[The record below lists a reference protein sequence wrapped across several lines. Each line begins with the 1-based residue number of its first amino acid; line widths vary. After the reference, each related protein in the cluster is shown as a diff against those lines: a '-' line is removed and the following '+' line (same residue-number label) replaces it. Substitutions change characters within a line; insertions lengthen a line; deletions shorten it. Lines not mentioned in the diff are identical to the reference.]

1 MVNKKKL
8 FQAAGLTLAATTVL
22 AACGKSENTAS
33 KQSVYNYVYAA
44 DPDTLDYIKAN
55 RASTGNIITNGVDGL
70 FENDKYGN
78 LVGSLAKDWK
88 VSADGLT
95 YTYTLRDDAKW
106 FTSDGEEY
114 ADVKAQDF
122 VTGLKHAAD
131 SQSDALY
138 VVQNSVKGLQ
148 DYIDGKEKDFSKVG
162 VKALDD
168 KTIQYTL
175 NQPESYWNSKLTYSV
190 LFPVNE
196 EFLKAQGDD
205 FGKVDPSSILY
216 NGPFILK
223 SLTAKSS
230 VVMEKNPEYFD
241 ADKVKLDGIQWTYY
255 DGSDSDSLY
264 KNFADGVYS
273 FARLYPNKPSYKEA
287 VKNYGDNIVYGLQ
300 DATTYFVRFNLDR
313 GAYKFT
319 AKENDKQKADT
330 KAAILNKDF
339 RQAINFALDRT
350 AYNSQLA
357 GEEAATKS
365 LRNLLVPPT
374 FVSSG
379 DKSFGDLV
387 KEQLASYG
395 EEWAD
400 VNLAD
405 AQDGMYNAE
414 KAKAEFAKA
423 KEALQAQGVEFPIRL
438 DAPVDQSSEVSVQ
451 QASSIKQSIEAALGK
466 ENVVVDVIKESTDD
480 YDNTTYFAESAA
492 QHDYDLYLT
501 GGWGPDYQDPSTY
514 LDVFDVENGG
524 LLQSIGIDPKS
535 TSPAIAATGLDE
547 YTKLLKE
554 ANANAT
560 DLTARYTAYAKAQ
573 AWLTDSA
580 IALPL
585 VSRGGLASLTKI
597 VPNSNSYGA
606 VGIKGDDYYKYLELQ
621 DEPVTAEEREKALA
635 KWKEEKA
642 KSNAEYEANLASH
655 VEK

>member
-8 FQAAGLTLAATTVL
+8 FQSAGVTLLATSVL

-33 KQSVYNYVYAA
+33 NQSIYNYVYTA

-55 RASTGNIITNGVDGL
+55 RASTGDVVTQGVDGL
-70 FENDKYGN
+70 LENDEYGN

-114 ADVKAQDF
+114 ADVTAQDF

-138 VVQNSVKGLQ
+138 VVQDSIKGLQ
-148 DYIDGKEKDFSKVG
+148 DYLDGKTKDFSTVG

-168 KTIQYTL
+168 KTVQYTL
-175 NQPESYWNSKLTYSV
+175 NKPESYWNSKVTYSI

-196 EFLKAQGDD
+196 EFLKSQGED

-223 SLTAKSS
+223 SLTSKSS
-230 VVMEKNPEYFD
+230 IVMEKNPNYFD
-241 ADKVKLDGIQWTYY
+241 ADKVSLDGIQWTYY

-264 KNFADGVYS
+264 KNFAEGVYS
-273 FARLYPNKPSYKEA
+273 IARLYPNKPSYKEA
-287 VKNYGDNIVYGLQ
+287 VKSYGDNIVYGLQ
-300 DATTYFVRFNLDR
+300 DDTTYFARFNLDR
-313 GAYKFT
+313 GEYKFT
-319 AKENDKQKADT
+319 AKESDKQKADT

-339 RQAINFALDRT
+339 RQAVNFALDRV

-379 DKSFGDLV
+379 DKTFGALV
-387 KEQLASYG
+387 KEQLSTYG

-400 VNLAD
+400 VNLDD

-438 DAPVDQSSEVSVQ
+438 DIPADQANEVQVQ
-451 QASSIKQSIEAALGK
+451 QVSSVKQSIEAALGK
-466 ENVVVDVIKESTDD
+466 ENVVVDVNKVSTDE
-480 YDNTTYFAESAA
+480 YDNATYFAESAA
-492 QHDYDLYLT
+492 QHDYDIYLD
-501 GGWGPDYQDPSTY
+501 GGWGPDYKDPSTY

-524 LLQSIGIDPKS
+524 LMKTIGIDPKS
-535 TSPAIAATGLDE
+535 TSTAVAASGLDE

-554 ANANAT
+554 ANANTT

-580 IALPL
+580 ITLPL
-585 VSRGGLASLTKI
+585 VSRGGLATLTK
-597 VPNSNSYGA
+597 VEPASGSYGA
-606 VGIKGDDYYKYLELQ
+606 IGVKGNDYFKYVKLR
-621 DEPVTAEEREKALA
+621 DEAVTTKERDEVIA
-635 KWKEEKA
+635 KWQEEKA

>member
-8 FQAAGLTLAATTVL
+8 FLTAGVALLSTSVL
-22 AACGKSENTAS
+22 VACGKSEKSAS
-33 KQSVYNYVYAA
+33 NQSVYSYIYAA
-44 DPDTLDYIKAN
+44 DPDSLDYIN
-55 RASTGNIITNGVDGL
+55 TQRASTGDIITQGVDGL

-78 LVGSLAKDWK
+78 VVGSLAKDWK

-106 FTSDGEEY
+106 YTSEGEEY
-114 ADVKAQDF
+114 ADVTAQDF

-138 VVQNSVKGLQ
+138 VVQNSIKGLQ
-148 DYIDGKEKDFSKVG
+148 DYVDGKTKDFSTVG

-168 KTIQYTL
+168 KTVQYTL

-196 EFLKAQGDD
+196 EFLKSQGKD

-230 VVMEKNPEYFD
+230 VVFEKNPNYFD
-241 ADKVKLDGIQWTYY
+241 ADKVKLDGIKLTYY

-273 FARLYPNKPSYKEA
+273 FARLFPNKPSYKEA
-287 VKNYGDNIVYGLQ
+287 LKNYGDNIVYGLQ
-300 DATTYFVRFNLDR
+300 DATTYFGRFNLDR
-313 GAYKFT
+313 SAYKFT
-319 AKENDKQKADT
+319 AKTSDKQKEDT

-350 AYNSQLA
+350 AYSSQLA
-357 GEEAATKS
+357 GEDAATKS
-365 LRNLLVPPT
+365 LRNMLVPPT
-374 FVSSG
+374 FVTSG
-379 DKSFGDLV
+379 EKTFGDLV
-387 KEQLASYG
+387 KEQLASFG
-395 EEWAD
+395 EEWSD
-400 VNLAD
+400 VNLED
-405 AQDGMYNAE
+405 AQDGMYNVE

-438 DAPVDQSSEVSVQ
+438 DAPVDQSSEVAVQ
-451 QASSIKQSIEAALGK
+451 QASSIKQSIEAALGS

-514 LDVFDVENGG
+514 LEVFDLEQGG
-524 LLQSIGIDPKS
+524 LLQTIGLDPKS
-535 TSPAIAATGLDE
+535 TSPAVAAAGLDE
-547 YTKLLKE
+547 YTKLLNE
-554 ANANAT
+554 ANANKT
-560 DLTARYTAYAKAQ
+560 DLAARYAAYAKVQ
-573 AWLTDSA
+573 AWLTDSGLT
-580 IALPL
+580 IPL
-585 VSRGGLASLTKI
+585 VSRGGLASLTKL
-597 VPNSNSYGA
+597 VPNTNSYGA
-606 VGIKGDDYYKYLELQ
+606 VGVKGDSYYKYLELQ
-621 DEPVTAEEREKALA
+621 DEPVKTADRDKAIEA
-635 KWKEEKA
+635 WKAEKA
-642 KSNAEYEANLASH
+642 KSNAEYEASLASH